1 MRPFGRWTG
10 TVEGALQRPSTPHAV
25 MLPGHAVP
33 SFDSQPFAAFE
44 EKPEAAPYPRLVP
57 SAAHHRAP
65 GALRRRTGSRVR
77 NGPWLRHHRARLTTR
92 SLVSD
97 YLALCRNPLK
107 DLRRW
112 NSEWKNNTRT
122 RHPSTPPP
130 QRSADAQS
138 PPSRMAGPQYG
149 IRADALHGL
158 RGGLDEERRRWSET
172 HRLSARSRASADQHD
187 RLRPLRT
194 EGGAAAPLR
203 SDGETHHEEIA
214 PAASLASEIAGVK
227 SSYAARIAA
236 LSSTL
241 SPAERTIVL
250 RSIKNEKMQMIRA
263 VIERWNAYFQN
274 RKSKP
279 EKNPERPSDRRPL
292 LRLPGVRKD

>member
-1 MRPFGRWTG
+1 MF
-10 TVEGALQRPSTPHAV
+10 
-25 MLPGHAVP
+25 PGHAVP

-57 SAAHHRAP
+57 YAAHHRAP
-65 GALRRRTGSRVR
+65 GALRCRAGIRVR

-112 NSEWKNNTRT
+112 NSEWKNNART
-122 RHPSTPPP
+122 RHPSTPPQ

-203 SDGETHHEEIA
+203 SDGQAHHEEIA
-214 PAASLASEIAGVK
+214 PSSSLACELAGIK
-227 SSYAARIAA
+227 GYYAARIAA
-236 LSSTL
+236 LHRTL
-241 SPAERTIVL
+241 SPAERAVAI
-250 RSIKNEKMQMIRA
+250 RAIKNEKKQVIRA
-263 VIERWNAYFQN
+263 VIEKWSAYFRN
-274 RKSKP
+274 RKRSP
-279 EKNPERPSDRRPL
+279 EKNPEQPSDQRPL
-292 LRLPGVRKD
+292 LRLPGVRKG